1 MCMYMARRVAHS
13 LTKIDTNLVQDL
25 VDDFLAFFFILQAR
39 HIVNG
44 VVHHFLSL
52 VHNVVLSFELHGDA
66 LEGWKVHLSVHA
78 AEKLGG
84 TLHGLHHLLVAAH
97 SLDPGLA

>member
-1 MCMYMARRVAHS
+1 MGWDIAHR
-13 LTKIDTNLVQDL
+13 LTKVDTDLVQDL
-25 VDDFLAFFFILQAR
+25 VNDFLSLFFILQAR

-44 VVHHFLSL
+44 VVHHLLSL
-52 VHNVVLSFELHGDA
+52 IHNIVLSFELHGDT
-66 LEGWKVHLSVHA
+66 LEGWKVHLSVHT

-97 SLDPGLA
+97 SLEPVLA

>member
-1 MCMYMARRVAHS
+1 MYIVGGITHS
-13 LTKIDTNLVQDL
+13 LTKVDTDLVQDL
-25 VDDFLAFFFILQAR
+25 VDDFLSLFFVLQAR

-52 VHNVVLSFELHGDA
+52 IHNVVLPFELHGDT
-66 LEGWKVHLSVHA
+66 LEGWEIHLSVHA
-78 AEKLGG
+78 AEELGS
-84 TLHGLHHLLVAAH
+84 TLHGLHHLLVAAY

>member
-1 MCMYMARRVAHS
+1 MYIVRRVAHS
-13 LTKIDTNLVQDL
+13 LTKIDTNLIQDL
-25 VDDFLAFFFILQAR
+25 VDDFLAFFLILQAR
-39 HIVNG
+39 HIVNS

-52 VHNVVLSFELHGDA
+52 IHNVVLSFELHGDA
-66 LEGWKVHLSVHA
+66 LEGWNLSVHA

-84 TLHGLHHLLVAAH
+84 TLHRLHHLLVAAH